1 MGCFLLLSI
10 AIASETDQRPNSSE
24 KLKKWRRV
32 TLNEYDPPAI
42 ATPQSPSTALG
53 NGQEK
58 EIDGGKA
65 DPPKIEEGESE
76 VATHLAPMDSDAN
89 TVKQHGLDHPA
100 GYVSIR

>member
-1 MGCFLLLSI
+1 MPPLPP
-10 AIASETDQRPNSSE
+10 TSSE
-24 KLKKWRRV
+24 KLTLWRRV
-32 TLNEYDPPAI
+32 KKFVEYDPPAI